1 MAEYHWLNSDESQ
14 DTQHGAMISVDRHI
28 GKNMKIGIG
37 YNFTD
42 FDDDLSNTSGSSK
55 GWFINLVG
63 KY

>member
-1 MAEYHWLNSDESQ
+1 MNSAASQ

-42 FDDDLSNTSGSSK
+42 FDDDLSNTDGTAK